1 MPSAASVPRR
11 GRRECGDAFVGR
23 LAASRAQQERCFV
36 AGGADEDRDVE
47 SCVRGVE
54 WRDGQ
59 HVVERGQ
66 SAAACAGPFALAQE
80 GLVARDDRL
89 GRRGA
94 IGGEGVS
101 PARAAGWILGGLG

>member
-1 MPSAASVPRR
+1 MSA
-11 GRRECGDAFVGR
+11 ETLFVGR
-23 LAASRAQQERCFV
+23 LAASGAQQERCFV

-54 WRDGQ
+54 WRGGQ

-66 SAAACAGPFALAQE
+66 SAAACPGPFALAQE
-80 GLVARDDRL
+80 GLVACDDAL

-94 IGGEGVS
+94 IDGEGVDPS
-101 PARAAGWILGGLG
+101 ARGGLDPGRPRERR